1 MSFTLPIGFR
11 MGGMTLGAC
20 LGQGGFGI
28 TYLAQLDDT
37 DMTLA
42 VKEYFPSDFATRD
55 ANLNVVPD
63 HQNRDLFDMGM
74 QAFLSEANIL
84 RTLPRQP
91 GLVRVRGAFERLGT
105 AYCVMEYI
113 EGDPMDRMLPR
124 VIRARGH
131 VPEPLI
137 EQFVSSIS
145 AALGVVHAKGLIHR
159 DVKPANVMIR
169 RDGQPVLIDFGA
181 ARPYGRRQNDPAMYT
196 RKYAP
201 LELFPLEQLPKRML
215 LREGPWSDIFSLS
228 VMLYEM
234 LTQRVPPDAK
244 IRLQMLIGNGAD
256 PYVPV
261 AQMLAQ
267 TGATT
272 RYSPRLIEMVDQ
284 GCALMAEDRPADA
297 YSFCRIFT
305 EPANPSANSAPGA
318 AKETARSRL
327 TGIWKPRN
335 TGQGGDARPMTLMGG
350 DAPQTELSPEK
361 LAARDRR
368 RGVFKMLGLILL
380 LAIGAVLFGYLGQP

>member
-234 LTQRVPPDAK
+234 LT
-244 IRLQMLIGNGAD
+244 
-256 PYVPV
+256 
-261 AQMLAQ
+261 
-267 TGATT
+267 
-272 RYSPRLIEMVDQ
+272 
-284 GCALMAEDRPADA
+284 RPADA

>member
-234 LTQRVPPDAK
+234 LTS
-244 IRLQMLIGNGAD
+244 GGAD
-256 PYVPV
+256 AGADRRNHPLLAPAHRDGGPGLRPDGRGPPGRRLFILPHLYRARQPQRQQRAGGRKGNR
-261 AQMLAQ
+261 AQPSD
-267 TGATT
+267 
-272 RYSPRLIEMVDQ
+272 RYLEAPQHRA
-284 GCALMAEDRPADA
+284 GGRCAPDDAHGRRCPADRA
-297 YSFCRIFT
+297 
-305 EPANPSANSAPGA
+305 EPRKIGRTRPP
-318 AKETARSRL
+318 ARGFQDVRADPAFGNRGRALWISGPTVR
-327 TGIWKPRN
+327 
-335 TGQGGDARPMTLMGG
+335 DMT
-350 DAPQTELSPEK
+350 
-361 LAARDRR
+361 
-368 RGVFKMLGLILL
+368 
-380 LAIGAVLFGYLGQP
+380 